1 MNNINNRQQIRLLR
15 TQIAMKFKKLSVLA
29 KAPERGSLY
38 AAGLDLFTIESADIL
53 PGQRAKLKT
62 GIAIEIP
69 ENCVG
74 LIWPR
79 SKLAV
84 KYGIDVL
91 AGVVDSD
98 YRGEVM
104 ISLLNTSD
112 KTVEIRVGD
121 KAAQIIIQRFSDIQP
136 VEVEQLSD
144 TERGSNGVNSS
155 EMRLR

>member
-1 MNNINNRQQIRLLR
+1 
-15 TQIAMKFKKLSVLA
+15 MKFKKLSEHA
-29 KAPERGSLY
+29 KAPVRGSEY

-53 PGQRAKLKT
+53 PKQRALLKT
-62 GIAIEIP
+62 GLAVEIP
-69 ENCVG
+69 ADYVA

-84 KYGIDVL
+84 KKGIDVL

-112 KTVEIRVGD
+112 QKVEIRRGD
-121 KAAQIIIQRFSDIQP
+121 KVAQMIIQRCILIEP
-136 VEVEQLSD
+136 VEVDQLSE